1 MEYDQILCPPEDL
14 VSAGRTFSEKAL
26 QVLSIHS
33 DLNSFSQTLHDSL
46 PNKNA
51 QISIDK
57 FWSNW
62 SKLLLDMA
70 SEIESIAIL
79 LANAAIAY
87 LQSDEA
93 IIKAFHGDQ
102 AAQDAI
108 NSDLDKIKNNKD
120 EFDKAF
126 NKEKQADDAVHAQ
139 EKQDEKDANDA
150 AEQAWKDAVNSQV
163 QP

>member
-1 MEYDQILCPPEDL
+1 
-14 VSAGRTFSEKAL
+14 
-26 QVLSIHS
+26 
-33 DLNSFSQTLHDSL
+33 
-46 PNKNA
+46 
-51 QISIDK
+51 
-57 FWSNW
+57 
-62 SKLLLDMA
+62 MA